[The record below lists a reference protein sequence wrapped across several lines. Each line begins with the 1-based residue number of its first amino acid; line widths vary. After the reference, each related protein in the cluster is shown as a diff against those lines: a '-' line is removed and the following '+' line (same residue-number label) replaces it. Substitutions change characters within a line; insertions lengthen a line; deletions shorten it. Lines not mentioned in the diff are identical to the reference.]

1 MAKIK
6 TITEEF
12 EYNTDGVL
20 IKKIITAREEDD
32 NNTNPI
38 HPWTPI
44 GQPYPWQ
51 NSIIYGTGTGTGN
64 PVPNYTTVTCQL
76 EGQKNFFEQTI

>member
-20 IKKIITAREEDD
+20 IKKIITTREEDD
-32 NNTNPI
+32 GANAYQVY
-38 HPWTPI
+38 PWTPI
-44 GQPYPWQ
+44 GPSYPWQ
-51 NSIIYGTGTGTGN
+51 NPVIYGDRTEN
-64 PVPNYTTVTCQL
+64 PVRDYTTITCQL
-76 EGQKNFFEQTI
+76 EGQGTLFD